1 MNTPRPS
8 SPPTRLRRGFTLIE
22 LLVATSVSIVVLGL
36 LIAVVSNVTGA
47 WTRTT
52 GNLQTDNQAKL
63 ILDQLTTDLQ
73 SAILRNDGALWF
85 AASLQGIQVGTGDAA
100 IPGAV
105 YTNTNTKT
113 KGGPPTAASYVVNPP
128 GRQVADYRFGH
139 AGVWLRFFTRP
150 TDAGTSVATQS
161 TPRAVSYQIGRV
173 PLGGN
178 VDDLRWVLFRS
189 EVTSTN
195 TAATG
200 LDLSDPNSA
209 YNTAGGGV
217 VGAPGNIRTPVG
229 IPNYLGVNVID
240 FGVRVFQRNAQGVEV
255 LSFPS
260 VGTTPDTRRSFLGT
274 SNSTLPDP
282 YAGALPLG
290 VQNQASFGM
299 PSSVEVIVRILTPAG
314 ADQIQALESG
324 KIPLPP
330 GLSNEEYEEYWWN
343 LALSNSRVFSRR
355 VTLPNPGF

>member
-85 AASLQGIQVGTGDAA
+85 AASLQGNRPDTGDAA

-105 YTNTNTKT
+105 YANT

-139 AGVWLRFFTRP
+139 VGVWLRFFTRP

-195 TAATG
+195 TANTG
-200 LDLSDPNSA
+200 LDLSAPA
-209 YNTAGGGV
+209 YNAAGGGV

-274 SNSTLPDP
+274 SNTTLLDP

-290 VQNQASFGM
+290 VQNQASIGM

-314 ADQIQALESG
+314 ADQIQAFESG

-330 GLSNEEYEEYWWN
+330 GFSNEEYWWN